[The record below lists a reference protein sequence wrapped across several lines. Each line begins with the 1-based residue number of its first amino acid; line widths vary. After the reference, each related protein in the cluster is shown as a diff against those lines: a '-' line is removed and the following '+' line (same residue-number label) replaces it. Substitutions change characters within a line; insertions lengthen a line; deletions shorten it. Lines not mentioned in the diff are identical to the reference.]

1 MVSLLLCGCAAIAL
15 AAAAPVSLNS
25 GRIQV
30 TFGERGISAVGML
43 PAPPKGRRS
52 AQDEGHGVAPL
63 WSVDVV
69 GDDFSV
75 SALVGPANSN
85 TTGKLM
91 TIRSSGLAAP
101 SVTSSSDT
109 NVTFTWRCGTALS
122 CNVLYSLPFGA
133 TSVTKSVSVHH
144 TTTAGAADAAGGGTA
159 SATATANVWNV
170 TDVAVFADVSL
181 TLAGSSSADTITSCS
196 HYVRL
201 DPPLPQHPHSRAL
214 LGCFPPA
221 PWWAVGLRGIVS
233 VPQWHAAASYKYA
246 DVRNSDGCQHI
257 TRSCVGVG

>member
-43 PAPPKGRRS
+43 PAPPKGMRS

-109 NVTFTWRCGTALS
+109 NVTFTWRCGTAWAWSTCRCTPSSRSKCLR
-122 CNVLYSLPFGA
+122 SLLR
-133 TSVTKSVSVHH
+133 
-144 TTTAGAADAAGGGTA
+144 A
-159 SATATANVWNV
+159 SPRCA
-170 TDVAVFADVSL
+170 
-181 TLAGSSSADTITSCS
+181 
-196 HYVRL
+196 
-201 DPPLPQHPHSRAL
+201 
-214 LGCFPPA
+214 
-221 PWWAVGLRGIVS
+221 
-233 VPQWHAAASYKYA
+233 
-246 DVRNSDGCQHI
+246 
-257 TRSCVGVG
+257 

>member
-43 PAPPKGRRS
+43 PAPPKGMRS

-181 TLAGSSSADTITSCS
+181 TLAGASSADTITSCS

-201 DPPLPQHPHSRAL
+201 DPPLPQHPHSRAW

-221 PWWAVGLRGIVS
+221 PWGAVGLRGIVS
-233 VPQWHAAASYKYA
+233 VP
-246 DVRNSDGCQHI
+246 
-257 TRSCVGVG
+257 